1 MPANHFLLRCWRT
14 GDASMSIRSTLATL
28 ALSLGAVVA
37 LAAPASA
44 HAELAWTT
52 PSAGSSLKVCPS
64 HVIMHFTEAVAT
76 GGLTVST
83 GKVPLA
89 SQAAVDNQTFVV
101 TTGGRCTRHSLV
113 LTWRTVSADDGHV
126 ASGDVAFKVGV
137 ARSVSASAS
146 TVSTPATPM
155 LGSTRATIA
164 FRTLGYLAM
173 AGFIGGLVFLCLI
186 WPEGAQ
192 VRSSRRIL
200 VLSVIA
206 GVASSVGSLVAVAAQ
221 TTSSY
226 DIAAVLD
233 QAFGRE
239 YAATALLWLLAGI
252 VVVDLWQRGRH
263 VLDRSGW
270 RISATFAGAG
280 LIFMEGRTA
289 HASQSANSAW
299 GTASDFLH
307 ITCMSVWVGGLIML
321 VACVLPRRHID
332 ELDAVVPRFST
343 LAQLAVVGVVAS
355 GMLLVCEVI
364 APIPDFWNTHY
375 THVLLI
381 KLGILAA
388 ALAAAYFSKRWV
400 DRRMARSGRRSAGVR
415 PIAVS
420 IGAEAALAIGV
431 LIAAGTLVSSSPGL

>member
-1 MPANHFLLRCWRT
+1 MT
-14 GDASMSIRSTLATL
+14 VRSVLATL
-28 ALSLGAVVA
+28 ALSVAVVVG

-44 HAELAWTT
+44 HAELDWTT
-52 PSAGSSLKVCPS
+52 PSAGAPIKVCPA

-76 GGLTVST
+76 GGLTVSV
-83 GKVPLA
+83 GKVDLA

-101 TTGGRCTRHSLV
+101 TTAGHCGPHSL
-113 LTWRTVSADDGHV
+113 LLSWRTVSADDGHV
-126 ASGDVAFKVGV
+126 ASGQVAFKIGGAPSTASPV
-137 ARSVSASAS
+137 AA
-146 TVSTPATPM
+146 VSTPRPPM
-155 LGSTRATIA
+155 LGTQQAAIA
-164 FRTLGYLAM
+164 FRSLGYLGL
-173 AGFIGGLVFLCLI
+173 AGFIGGLVFLCLV

-192 VRSSRRIL
+192 VRSSRFVL
-200 VLSVIA
+200 VLSVVA

-226 DIAAVLD
+226 DIGAVLD

-239 YAATALLWLLAGI
+239 YAATTMLWVLAGI
-252 VVVDLWQRGRH
+252 VVVDLLQRGRD
-263 VLDRSGW
+263 VLDRLGW
-270 RISATFAGAG
+270 RVAAVFAAAG

-307 ITCMSVWVGGLIML
+307 ITCMSIWVGGLIML

-332 ELDAVVPRFST
+332 ELDEVVPRFST
-343 LAQLAVVGVVAS
+343 LAQIAVIGVVAS
-355 GMLLVCEVI
+355 GVLLVCEVI
-364 APIPDFWNTHY
+364 APIPDFWATRY

-381 KLGILAA
+381 KLGVLAA
-388 ALAAAYFSKRWV
+388 ALGAAFFSKRWI
-400 DRRMARSGRRSAGVR
+400 DRRAASAGRRAVGVR
-415 PIAVS
+415 GIAIS

>member
-1 MPANHFLLRCWRT
+1 MK
-14 GDASMSIRSTLATL
+14 IRSMLVALALATGVV
-28 ALSLGAVVA
+28 LG

-52 PSAGSSLKVCPS
+52 PSAGAPLKACPS
-64 HVIMHFTEAVAT
+64 HVIMHFTEAVAS
-76 GGLTVST
+76 GGLTVSASKA
-83 GKVPLA
+83 GLA

-101 TTGGRCTRHSLV
+101 TTRGRCGRHSLV

-126 ASGDVAFKVGV
+126 ATGEVTFKIGIS
-137 ARSVSASAS
+137 RSVPAVAGA
-146 TVSTPATPM
+146 VGAPATPM
-155 LGSTRATIA
+155 LGSQKAVIA
-164 FRTLGYLAM
+164 FRTLGYLALS
-173 AGFIGGLVFLCLI
+173 GFIGGLVFLSLV

-206 GVASSVGSLVAVAAQ
+206 GVASSVGSLVSAAAQ

-226 DIAAVLD
+226 NVRAVLD

-252 VVVDLWQRGRH
+252 VVVDLLQRGRD
-263 VLDRSGW
+263 VLERLGW
-270 RISATFAGAG
+270 RIAAVIAGAG

-289 HASQSANSAW
+289 HATQSASPAW

-307 ITCMSVWVGGLIML
+307 ITCVSVWVGGLVML
-321 VACVLPRRHID
+321 VACVLPRRQIE

-343 LAQLAVVGVVAS
+343 LAQMAVVGVVAS
-355 GMLLVCEVI
+355 GLLLVCEVI

-381 KLGILAA
+381 KLGVLAT

-400 DRRMARSGRRSAGVR
+400 DRRMAPSGRRSAGVR
-415 PIAVS
+415 PIAIS